1 MPTTQLQQ
9 IFRRLKRSPMFAAM
23 TLITLAT
30 GIGATTAIFSVVNGI
45 LIKPLSYPAEK
56 ALVGVWHT
64 APGLGFDRLNMS
76 PATYYTY
83 RDEQR
88 TLEDIGVWSGGAV
101 TVTGMEEP
109 EQVEALNVTDGT
121 LPILGIPPIR
131 GRWFTAKDDA
141 PKSPETMM
149 LSYGYWQARFG
160 GDPGVVGRRVLVNGV
175 AREVIGIMPDH
186 FRFLNLRPSII
197 LPMRFNR
204 SEVFIGNFSYQA
216 IGRLKP
222 GVTVAQANADVARM
236 LAMLP
241 QKFPPAPGMNL
252 KMLEEARL
260 GPRIRPLKED
270 VVGDIGSV
278 LWVLM
283 ATVGIVLFIACAN
296 VANLLLVRAE
306 GRQQELAVRAALGAS
321 RGRIARELLIETVT
335 LGLLG
340 GVLGLGV
347 AYGALRLLIV
357 LAPANLPRL
366 DEISI
371 DPSVLVF
378 TTATSLLA
386 GLLFGLVP
394 VIKYAGPRLTN
405 ALRSGSRTFSEGRER
420 HWTRSVLVVVQVAL
434 AMVLLIGS
442 GLMIRTL
449 YGLRQV
455 YPGFVKPEQ
464 LLTFRVSI
472 PNAQVTEPE
481 RVARMHHDFIE
492 KIAGIPGVTSVGLA
506 SSITMDG
513 NNNNDPVFVEERPG
527 SDTKLP
533 PIRRFKHISPGFFGT
548 MGNPVLA
555 GRDFTW
561 IDIHEARPV
570 AIVSESFSREYWST
584 PVDALGKRIR
594 ESPKGIWREIVGVV
608 GNERDNGVH
617 EKASVIVYW
626 PMMKRD
632 FWMPGIDT
640 RRNLAV
646 AVRSDRAGTEGLL
659 KDIRE
664 AIWSVNSNVPLANPQ
679 TMNAIYN
686 RSLARTSFTFVMLT
700 IAAGMALLL
709 GLVGIYGVISYGV
722 SQRTR
727 EIGIRIALG
736 APYESVRR
744 MFVLHGLMLAGIGVV
759 CGIAT
764 AVPLTS
770 LLKALLYEVSPV
782 DPITYGAVCIVLA
795 LAATLAAY
803 VPARRATRID
813 PLQAL
818 RAE

>member
-1 MPTTQLQQ
+1 
-9 IFRRLKRSPMFAAM
+9 
-23 TLITLAT
+23 
-30 GIGATTAIFSVVNGI
+30 
-45 LIKPLSYPAEK
+45 
-56 ALVGVWHT
+56 
-64 APGLGFDRLNMS
+64 
-76 PATYYTY
+76 
-83 RDEQR
+83 
-88 TLEDIGVWSGGAV
+88 
-101 TVTGMEEP
+101 
-109 EQVEALNVTDGT
+109 
-121 LPILGIPPIR
+121 
-131 GRWFTAKDDA
+131 
-141 PKSPETMM
+141 
-149 LSYGYWQARFG
+149 
-160 GDPGVVGRRVLVNGV
+160 
-175 AREVIGIMPDH
+175 
-186 FRFLNLRPSII
+186 
-197 LPMRFNR
+197 
-204 SEVFIGNFSYQA
+204 
-216 IGRLKP
+216 
-222 GVTVAQANADVARM
+222 
-236 LAMLP
+236 
-241 QKFPPAPGMNL
+241 
-252 KMLEEARL
+252 
-260 GPRIRPLKED
+260 
-270 VVGDIGSV
+270 
-278 LWVLM
+278 
-283 ATVGIVLFIACAN
+283 
-296 VANLLLVRAE
+296 
-306 GRQQELAVRAALGAS
+306 
-321 RGRIARELLIETVT
+321 
-335 LGLLG
+335 
-340 GVLGLGV
+340 
-347 AYGALRLLIV
+347 
-357 LAPANLPRL
+357 
-366 DEISI
+366 
-371 DPSVLVF
+371 
-378 TTATSLLA
+378 
-386 GLLFGLVP
+386 
-394 VIKYAGPRLTN
+394 
-405 ALRSGSRTFSEGRER
+405 
-420 HWTRSVLVVVQVAL
+420 
-434 AMVLLIGS
+434 
-442 GLMIRTL
+442 
-449 YGLRQV
+449 V